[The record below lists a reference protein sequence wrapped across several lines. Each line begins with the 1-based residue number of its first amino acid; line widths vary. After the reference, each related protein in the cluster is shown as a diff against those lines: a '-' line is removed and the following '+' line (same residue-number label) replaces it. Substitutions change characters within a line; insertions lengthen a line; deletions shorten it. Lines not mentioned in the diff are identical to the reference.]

1 MQLFH
6 IIFTEPRAHHLVC
19 PCTDDSDQRGDH
31 AYCMVALDRD
41 DGRFFMAGGNGYRG
55 RKAYIY
61 RGYHW
66 EEVKEMP
73 RHRSCKL
80 TDIQGSAKR
89 WSPGCVNTAGKARQ
103 KWLARAETK
112 FTKPGARLLA

>member
-1 MQLFH
+1 
-6 IIFTEPRAHHLVC
+6 
-19 PCTDDSDQRGDH
+19 
-31 AYCMVALDRD
+31 MVALDRD

-80 TDIQGSAKR
+80 TDIEGWTKELF
-89 WSPGCVNTAGKARQ
+89 PGCAVLSEKLRFVYLLQAGEHNFFTPNSPNPG
-103 KWLARAETK
+103 RA
-112 FTKPGARLLA
+112 F

>member
-80 TDIQGSAKR
+80 TDILGA
-89 WSPGCVNTAGKARQ
+89 PL
-103 KWLARAETK
+103 WLARGLVKLVPAV
-112 FTKPGARLLA
+112 AYYLCSICILATTCEP